1 VQPTQQRGPVTVDW
15 QSKVAVVA
23 KSDDDLHVTSRLGR
37 TDGTPVCRLEV
48 DRTTRAVVG
57 APAAGERLTPDQR
70 ICTSLIRTAVLP
82 RLVSRMSMWSVPSSM
97 RCWTRLARIRTWRS
111 EGEADEVREPFVGSS
126 LVVHPVHSNST
137 VTPTAMA
144 GPTRSRERLAEERER
159 GEPRGGILTDPI
171 R

>member
-1 VQPTQQRGPVTVDW
+1 
-15 QSKVAVVA
+15 
-23 KSDDDLHVTSRLGR
+23 
-37 TDGTPVCRLEV
+37 
-48 DRTTRAVVG
+48 
-57 APAAGERLTPDQR
+57 
-70 ICTSLIRTAVLP
+70 
-82 RLVSRMSMWSVPSSM
+82 MWSVPSSM
-97 RCWTRLARIRTWRS
+97 RCWTRLARIRTWPS

-144 GPTRSRERLAEERER
+144 GLTRRRERLAEERER